1 MTGRLGCGSR
11 WQVWGCDGWDIRQG
25 AGYPLCISPGHHP
38 PAAHRRLTADHSQV
52 QSLHSLHE
60 NGSLVPLGD
69 ALYLTGGRWQ
79 GMDGD
84 YHVEME
90 AYDPGRNTWTRHGA
104 LPRLWLYHGAS
115 AIFLD
120 VSKWT
125 QPFSPAQEH

>member
-1 MTGRLGCGSR
+1 M
-11 WQVWGCDGWDIRQG
+11 
-25 AGYPLCISPGHHP
+25 SPGHHIL
-38 PAAHRRLTADHSQV
+38 ANHWTLTTDHHPQV

-60 NGSLVPLGD
+60 NGALVPLGD

-90 AYDPGRNTWTRHGA
+90 AYDPRRDAWIRHGA
-104 LPRLWLYHGAS
+104 LPRLWLYHCAS
-115 AIFLD
+115 TVFLD

-125 QPFSPAQEH
+125 QQFSPVQEH